1 MYNCGLRVLS
11 CVLAK
16 GFEEALKLNKCKRDS
31 SRKNLSGSH
40 AERGVLRRPLEDQ
53 AISKPRLIEK
63 PLIRKD
69 GTVAPVLRK

>member
-1 MYNCGLRVLS
+1 M
-11 CVLAK
+11 
-16 GFEEALKLNKCKRDS
+16 
-31 SRKNLSGSH
+31 SGSH

-69 GTVAPVLRK
+69 GTVAPALRK